1 MADPIF
7 KELAF
12 ATLAQ
17 TARNPTQDFIRATP
31 RNPILG
37 YLSDLAASSYSPQRT
52 QQMQGVAKFFGA
64 PAISQTLDRLSYG
77 EPLITGAGG
86 LGGTTRVRPEAIEA
100 AMAVAPMVGPAA
112 RMTKGLPVGMSI
124 KSIDELA
131 AKYPGVKIDAFVTK
145 DNLNLSRIV
154 VPKEMR
160 NQGIGTQVMTDLS
173 EYADNIGKR
182 ITLTP
187 SSDFGGN
194 VKRLKE
200 FYKDF
205 GFVENKGKNKDFS
218 TSETMYREPKPIDQ
232 TTKSFQAPQDEA
244 LRLAQQRAAL
254 PVEQG
259 GLGLAASN
267 TPAERAAAMGFE
279 KDVFHGT
286 NTLDIEKIDP
296 TKARESV
303 QYMPGFFT
311 AENPQLAQNFGEF
324 VMPMMQKKGI
334 TVLDKRRARIA
345 GEDLPIVDTVY
356 DKTKGIL
363 VTNNPDNVRSRFA
376 AFDPFRK
383 TAATAATMGVAA
395 PDLLAQEQP
404 NVSEAQQRAIIMRDL
419 GIGPYTI
426 YEQTGVWLGG
436 NE

>member
-1 MADPIF
+1 
-7 KELAF
+7 
-12 ATLAQ
+12 
-17 TARNPTQDFIRATP
+17 
-31 RNPILG
+31 
-37 YLSDLAASSYSPQRT
+37 
-52 QQMQGVAKFFGA
+52 MQGVAQFFGA

-77 EPLITGAGG
+77 EPLTTGAGG
-86 LGGTTRVRPEAIEA
+86 LGGTTRIRPEAIES
-100 AMAVAPMVGPAA
+100 AMTVAPLVGPTA
-112 RMTKGLPVGMSI
+112 RITKGLPVGMSI

-160 NQGIGTQVMTDLS
+160 NQGLGTQVMNDLS

-232 TTKSFQAPQDEA
+232 TTESFQAPQGEA

-259 GLGLAASN
+259 GLGLGPNN
-267 TPAERAAAMGFE
+267 TAAERAAAMGFDLDTNYIHMTNAPFDSINKTGRFPGVFSLPNESATGYGSTSMPFYLSGVPARSRDLQDYTAKTIKSVTGSSGKKATQKIEDAIEQTVPE
-279 KDVFHGT
+279 KYW
-286 NTLDIEKIDP
+286 NDP
-296 TKARESV
+296 GDMADAFE
-303 QYMPGFFT
+303 
-311 AENPQLAQNFGEF
+311 E
-324 VMPMMQKKGI
+324 MQKTRMKLAAELNFPAVKMADEFNES
-334 TVLDKRRARIA
+334 TVAL
-345 GEDLPIVDTVY
+345 LPGD
-356 DKTKGIL
+356 G
-363 VTNNPDNVRSRFA
+363 VRSRFA

-404 NVSEAQQRAIIMRDL
+404 NVSEAQQRAMIMRD
-419 GIGPYTI
+419 IGTDPYTI
-426 YEQTGVWLGG
+426 YQQTGIWFGG